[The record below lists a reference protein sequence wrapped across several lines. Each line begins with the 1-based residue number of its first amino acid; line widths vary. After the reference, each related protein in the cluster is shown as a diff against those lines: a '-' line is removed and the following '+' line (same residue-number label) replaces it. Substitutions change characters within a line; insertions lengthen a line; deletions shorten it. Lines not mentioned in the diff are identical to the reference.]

1 MMSKGIVS
9 FLLISFLLFS
19 CREGSARELLS
30 NTRLTHICLA
40 NYETEELNS
49 ALGQLVL
56 EIAQAAVEH
65 ECFFVQ
71 PNITFTEGSQSE
83 KKENFSISLSNDV
96 AYDSHTGEIRMS
108 KAMVFFLSSLILGL
122 FVAATY
128 FLKSRRQ
135 KHIEYERN
143 MMTGLIDNV
152 PDTIYFK
159 DLESKFIRV
168 NKSQAKLL
176 GLSNPEDAIGKS
188 DFDFFKHAQDA
199 YNEEQE
205 IIRTGVAVLNQLH
218 SIETDNG
225 TKYMSDTKIPLYD
238 SSHKCIGTVGI
249 TRDITDFKA
258 TEDSMLESQ
267 SKFKALFENAPLAFF
282 RLDKDMRVVEFNY
295 RFRKMFGYTEGDLG
309 KIVKADLL
317 VDPDLGSL
325 ILDTILETKE
335 VTTEIMLKRKNGE
348 QFIANLTLALLEE
361 GFKEVAIEGIVE
373 DITMVAKAREEL
385 IKAKDRAIEA
395 DKLKSLFLA
404 NMSHE
409 IRTPMNAI
417 IGFTNMLREENLTSE
432 EKNTFIDVIQSN
444 GNALMSLIESIVD
457 FSKLEADQMTVS
469 ISEFNFNP
477 LFDAACDRTEKLLIS
492 EEKSNIK
499 MIRSKGSEGEVRIQ
513 SDRHRLNQVM
523 NHLISNAI
531 KFTDEGEIEL
541 GYKIIGDELDVY
553 IRDTGIGIQ
562 QNKLD
567 KIFDRFTKVSS
578 DKNRLYG
585 GTGIGLTISKGLM
598 ELMGG
603 KIEVES
609 KIGKGSTFWLKMK
622 LKKEEHKS

>member
-1 MMSKGIVS
+1 MSKGIVS
-9 FLLISFLLFS
+9 FLLLFTFLLFCGKES
-19 CREGSARELLS
+19 SAQGLS
-30 NTRLTHICLA
+30 SNVRLTYISSVD
-40 NYETEELNS
+40 YELEEQS
-49 ALGQLVL
+49 GTLGRLIIG
-56 EIAQAAVEH
+56 IAKTAIEQ

-71 PNITFTEGSQSE
+71 SNITSTETTQSE
-83 KKENFSISLSNDV
+83 KKENFSTGLSDDV
-96 AYDSHTGEIRMS
+96 AYDSKTGEIRMS

-128 FLKSRRQ
+128 FLKSKRQ
-135 KHIEYERN
+135 KHIENERN
-143 MMTGLIDNV
+143 MMTALIDNV

-176 GLSNPEDAIGKS
+176 GLSNPEEAIGKS

-199 YNEEQE
+199 YDVEQR
-205 IIRTGVAVLNQLH
+205 IIKTGVAVLNQLH

-295 RFRKMFGYTEGDLG
+295 RFRKMFGYTEEDLG